1 MGSVIK
7 MDFYR
12 LFTSL
17 SFKICLGVVFLI
29 NLAEGPITK
38 LVFNIGKSLLEGSDD
53 PDAQKSLAEMGE
65 WIPDFDV
72 GNLLADGLGVICT
85 AVFLLCIVY
94 FCFADIQHGYIKN
107 IAGQLPSRG
116 HTIVSKYVVIQFT
129 TILFFIVTFVG
140 NIAGQLIV
148 GRSLKFEYIYRG
160 ALNFDTGIKAPDEV
174 FTMGQAFAT
183 FGVKFLLLSGMC
195 ALILLLTTGIGS
207 NVAGTIAAIL
217 CGGGFT
223 GLAYSGISAGI
234 DKLFKTEDF
243 ELGDYMPDS
252 LYRSELVKEGFLLRG
267 LIVAVITIVVL
278 MFITTR
284 LYNKKDIK

>member
-1 MGSVIK
+1 
-7 MDFYR
+7 
-12 LFTSL
+12 
-17 SFKICLGVVFLI
+17 
-29 NLAEGPITK
+29 
-38 LVFNIGKSLLEGSDD
+38 
-53 PDAQKSLAEMGE
+53 MGE
-65 WIPDFDV
+65 
-72 GNLLADGLGVICT
+72 
-85 AVFLLCIVY
+85 
-94 FCFADIQHGYIKN
+94 
-107 IAGQLPSRG
+107 
-116 HTIVSKYVVIQFT
+116 
-129 TILFFIVTFVG
+129 
-140 NIAGQLIV
+140 
-148 GRSLKFEYIYRG
+148 
-160 ALNFDTGIKAPDEV
+160 
-174 FTMGQAFAT
+174 AFAT

-243 ELGDYMPDS
+243 KLGDYMPDS